1 MEHNSLHVSLG
12 LLTHPVRHIPVAAHL
27 GRSAETIMKITII
40 IAACILAAA
49 AVFINRKQEP
59 ARQSTPFSMHTSE
72 RDGRI
77 STVIPLGKGKN
88 LYLFGKKDGE
98 HFTFTTFS
106 YTLEGKTIFSH
117 NDKTEDGVLDELQ
130 FREPPFSDMAL
141 FSLQQDGSYSPAA
154 KQRKDEV
161 MKTEQIYRET
171 FEQVFSGNLNSGGAD
186 KAVQEAHKKVKEL
199 SNQ

>member
-1 MEHNSLHVSLG
+1 M
-12 LLTHPVRHIPVAAHL
+12 
-27 GRSAETIMKITII
+27 
-40 IAACILAAA
+40 AAA

-59 ARQSTPFSMHTSE
+59 ARQSTPFPMHTSE

-77 STVIPLGKGKN
+77 STVVPLGKGKN

-98 HFTFTTFS
+98 HFTFTSFS

-141 FSLQQDGSYSPAA
+141 FSLQQDGSYSPAD

-171 FEQVFSGNLNSGGAD
+171 FEQVFSSNLKSDDAE
-186 KAVQEAHKKVKEL
+186 KAVEEAHKKVKEL
-199 SNQ
+199 SN